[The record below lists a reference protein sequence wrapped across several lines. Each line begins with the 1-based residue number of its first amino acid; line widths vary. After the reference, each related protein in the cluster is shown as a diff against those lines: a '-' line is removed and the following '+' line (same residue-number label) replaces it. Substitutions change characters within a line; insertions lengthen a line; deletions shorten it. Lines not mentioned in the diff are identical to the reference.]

1 VFVSK
6 TGNILYTILLIFAI
20 PLSGAQQV
28 SVTTQ
33 GSSSMSFTLETAIRY
48 ALGHYPAIQAVLEE
62 VTRAQNGVKLART
75 QYLPRLNP
83 VYQADRATQNQ
94 VAGIFLP
101 ALIAPS
107 IEGPVQRASGTSFW
121 NTQAG
126 ALLSFEPFDF
136 GLRRADVEQAR
147 SVESKFK
154 ADVALTRLQVASSVG
169 EYFLNV
175 IAARQAVRAAQANVN
190 RWTVFDQAVRA
201 LVDQQLRPGADASR
215 ADSELAVART
225 QLFQARG
232 TEQEALEILASLL
245 GTDSPS
251 LQLVSTPL
259 LEPPPSSSLATSL
272 LSTHPAALDQQAR
285 IQELRATQHVLDR
298 TDYPRIFLESE
309 VFGRGS
315 GANPDSANAGGVKG
329 LGFATGNWI
338 AGVSIVFP
346 DVFGFS
352 ALKDQK
358 RMNLAEEHSQAA
370 RYQQVLQDL
379 KGRIAAARARL
390 QIALQVAK
398 NTPLEV
404 EAARQTEM
412 QARTRYQA
420 ALANILE
427 VAAAE
432 DLLARTQMDDA
443 LAHLNVWRALFEL
456 AVAQG
461 DLDPFM
467 AFLHSKTPGRH

>member
-1 VFVSK
+1 MSK
-6 TGNILYTILLIFAI
+6 TGNILYRMLLIFAI
-20 PLSGAQQV
+20 SLSGTQQV
-28 SVTTQ
+28 RATTQ
-33 GSSSMSFTLETAIRY
+33 GSRSMSFTLETAIRY
-48 ALGHYPAIQAVLEE
+48 ALGHYPAIQSVLEE
-62 VTRAQNGVKLART
+62 LTRAQNGVKLART
-75 QYLPRLNP
+75 HYLPRLNP

-94 VAGIFLP
+94 VTGIFLP
-101 ALIAPS
+101 ALITPS
-107 IEGPVQRASGTSFW
+107 IEGPVQPASATSFW

-136 GLRRADVEQAR
+136 GLRRAEVEQAI
-147 SVESKFK
+147 SAESKSR
-154 ADVALTRLQVASSVG
+154 ADVALTRLQIAASVG

-175 IAARQAVRAAQANVN
+175 MAARQAVRAAQANVN

-259 LEPPPSSSLATSL
+259 LESPPSSSLPTPL

-285 IQELRATQHVLDR
+285 IQELRATQHVLQR
-298 TDYPRIFLESE
+298 TNYPRIFLESE

-315 GANPDSANAGGVKG
+315 GANPDGANAGGVKG
-329 LGFATGNWI
+329 LGLATGNWI
-338 AGVSIVFP
+338 AGISIVFP

-358 RMNLAEEHSQAA
+358 RMNLAEERSQAA
-370 RYQQVLQDL
+370 RYQQILQDL
-379 KGRIAAARARL
+379 KGRVAAAGARL
-390 QIALQVAK
+390 QVALEVAK

-404 EAARQTEM
+404 EAARQAEM
-412 QARTRYQA
+412 QARTRYQV

-427 VAAAE
+427 VATAE
-432 DLLARTQMDDA
+432 NLLARAQTDDA
-443 LAHLNVWRALFEL
+443 LARLNVWRALFEL

-461 DLDPFM
+461 DLEPFM
-467 AFLHSKTPGRH
+467 AVLHSRMPGRH